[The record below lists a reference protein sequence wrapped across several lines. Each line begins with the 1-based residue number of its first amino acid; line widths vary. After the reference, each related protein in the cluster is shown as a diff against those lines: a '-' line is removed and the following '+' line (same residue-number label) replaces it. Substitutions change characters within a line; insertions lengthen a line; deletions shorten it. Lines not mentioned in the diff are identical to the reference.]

1 MGAGR
6 LPSRSNTSQPGQ
18 DNRADYF
25 GLDKFAEAS
34 RERES
39 AAASRERANRMNSSQ
54 PGLMEYLENDLGQI
68 NREKFSSDRFGTLLR
83 DLGKKESINRRKVRG
98 MLM

>member
-6 LPSRSNTSQPGQ
+6 IPLRSNTSQPGL
-18 DNRADYF
+18 DDRADYY
-25 GLDKFAEAS
+25 GPDKFAEAS
-34 RERES
+34 RER
-39 AAASRERANRMNSSQ
+39 ATSRERANRMNPSQ
-54 PGLMEYLENDLGQI
+54 PGLDDREN
-68 NREKFSSDRFGTLLR
+68 FSSDRFGTLLR